1 MVWEMPP
8 YLEPDFTQARF
19 QAAPDVKLVPAPK
32 KGVAPENYHAMSIF
46 PEYFKIDGKWL
57 LAADSRMD
65 CVAVY
70 KRQAIQVVEFRNL
83 LQGDL
88 VVVGR
93 TEQGKEG
100 IFVHSRAFAAEPES
114 QDVFAFR
121 QGRSRETSYSRDY
134 DSIYALLEHEQKH
147 GQIIWVL
154 GPACAFDARSRQAF
168 AKLIRQGFVDGLM
181 AGNALATHDLEASY
195 LRTALG
201 QDVYT
206 QKLVP
211 LGHYNHLDTI
221 NKVRLY
227 GSIPEFI
234 RQEHL
239 GDGIMVACAEKKIPY
254 VLVGSIRD
262 DGPLPEVYGDVYAGQ
277 DAMRSM
283 LQGAT
288 TVICMASMRHTI
300 ATGNMFPSYRVRE
313 GRVRP
318 TFFYSVDISEFAV
331 NKLRDRGSLSV
342 KTIVTNVQDFIVNVS
357 QGVCRD

>member
-1 MVWEMPP
+1 
-8 YLEPDFTQARF
+8 
-19 QAAPDVKLVPAPK
+19 
-32 KGVAPENYHAMSIF
+32 
-46 PEYFKIDGKWL
+46 
-57 LAADSRMD
+57 
-65 CVAVY
+65 
-70 KRQAIQVVEFRNL
+70 
-83 LQGDL
+83 
-88 VVVGR
+88 
-93 TEQGKEG
+93 
-100 IFVHSRAFAAEPES
+100 
-114 QDVFAFR
+114 
-121 QGRSRETSYSRDY
+121 
-134 DSIYALLEHEQKH
+134 
-147 GQIIWVL
+147 
-154 GPACAFDARSRQAF
+154 
-168 AKLIRQGFVDGLM
+168 M

-227 GSIPEFI
+227 GSIPNFI

-239 GDGIMVACAEKKIPY
+239 RDGIMVACEEKKIPY

-277 DAMRSM
+277 DAMRNM
-283 LQGAT
+283 LREAT
-288 TVICMASMRHTI
+288 TVICMASMLHTI
-300 ATGNMFPSYRVRE
+300 ATGNMFPSYRLKE
-313 GRVRP
+313 GKVRP